1 MKYYAQ
7 FQTES
12 SGQAFKDGKMINVTK
27 FPIDALG
34 SDGVFILDGRNSLC
48 TMKEDAK
55 QRMQQLSKVRSFIGF
70 KIMQGERFTKSK
82 EIYNSLEISAKKI

>member
-7 FQTES
+7 FLELS
-12 SGQAFKDGKMINVTK
+12 SGKEFKDGKMIEVAK

-34 SDGVFILDGRNSLC
+34 SGGVLILDGRNSIE

-55 QRMQQLSKVRSFIGF
+55 DKIRQTRFVKNFIGF
-70 KIMQGERFTKSK
+70 KIMKGERFTESE
-82 EIYNSLEISAKKI
+82 EIYNSLNN